1 MEMASIDEVITNY
14 RIIIFLLSGLLDSF
28 CWWLLLISSLIVEEK
43 NRSIVCFFSFSNSF
57 CFVDLMLH
65 SVGISQ

>member
-1 MEMASIDEVITNY
+1 MEMASIDEVITNN
-14 RIIIFLLSGLLDSF
+14 RIYLFLLGLLDSF

-43 NRSIVCFFSFSNSF
+43 NRFIVCFFSFSNSF

>member
-1 MEMASIDEVITNY
+1 MEMASIDEVINNY
-14 RIIIFLLSGLLDSF
+14 RIYLFLLGLLDSF

-43 NRSIVCFFSFSNSF
+43 NRFIVCFFSFSNSF